1 MPYILVYADINE
13 CASNNG
19 GCSDGCNNTKGSYY
33 CTCSSGYEL
42 SGDNVTCIG
51 ESKVNYLFS
60 SKIVYSGMYMYK
72 NSVTYIVKYNM
83 RHVERVHTIKDEV
96 PPIKDTLQHKFS

>member
-1 MPYILVYADINE
+1 MYAQTQVLGALPPLPLPNVTLYESSCPICWFIPDINE

-51 ESKVNYLFS
+51 ESKLTYLAL
-60 SKIVYSGMYMYK
+60 KIVHSGMYMYK
-72 NSVTYIVKYNM
+72 NNGTY
-83 RHVERVHTIKDEV
+83 
-96 PPIKDTLQHKFS
+96 LL